1 MKNTIVNGILTED
14 INWDTP
20 MRIISNK
27 QNSSELMKLPLKII
41 NSFVF
46 KYLWDFIELKKCIKV
61 VIFSNRHLDYGCI
74 GNLSANLING
84 NKYFVVLSKRDF
96 Y

>member
-1 MKNTIVNGILTED
+1 MKSTIVNGVLTED

-46 KYLWDFIELKKCIKV
+46 KYL
-61 VIFSNRHLDYGCI
+61 
-74 GNLSANLING
+74 
-84 NKYFVVLSKRDF
+84 
-96 Y
+96 

>member
-1 MKNTIVNGILTED
+1 M
-14 INWDTP
+14 
-20 MRIISNK
+20 
-27 QNSSELMKLPLKII
+27 
-41 NSFVF
+41 
-46 KYLWDFIELKKCIKV
+46 ELKKCIKV

-74 GNLSANLING
+74 GNLSPNLING